1 MALKKFKQ
9 ERETVTLTKEVL
21 RDIVRQWGSK
31 NTTYEGIEYSLIE
44 DEITSSDY
52 EDGGADH
59 TVIFKRMSDNK
70 YFSFDYTD
78 WDMEHNFH
86 RDFPNSATEVFP
98 RTITKIIFE

>member
-9 ERETVTLTKEVL
+9 ERENLILTQDTL
-21 RDIVRQWGSK
+21 RDIVQTWGDK
-31 NTTYEGIEYSLIE
+31 KITHENIEYSLVE

-59 TVIFKRMSDNK
+59 SVVFKRLSDDK
-70 YFSFDYTD
+70 YFAFDYTD
-78 WDMEHNFH
+78 WDLEHNYH
-86 RDFPNSATEVFP
+86 RDFPNSATEVFA